1 MEEEVSNYATILVIG
16 FVTMVVL
23 VVMGVCIFSVRFLIQ
38 AIQETDT
45 SDVEDSLSNSFN
57 ILSKSQKQ
65 ALRAMRESVNLAD
78 RRISD
83 QLNL

>member
-23 VVMGVCIFSVRFLIQ
+23 VVMGVCIFSVRCLIQ
-38 AIQETDT
+38 AIQETDIP
-45 SDVEDSLSNSFN
+45 DAEDSLSNSFN
-57 ILSKSQKQ
+57 ILSRSQKQ